1 MVNLLMTAEF
11 RSFTLFVPG
20 LIRLKVG
27 SQLLSDARTM
37 MAMMMVSVVSV
48 LLTYQDRLLSC
59 PHTDS

>member
-20 LIRLKVG
+20 LIRLKV
-27 SQLLSDARTM
+27 LM
-37 MAMMMVSVVSV
+37 MIMMMVSSV

>member
-27 SQLLSDARTM
+27 SQLISDCTT
-37 MAMMMVSVVSV
+37 MMVSVVSV